1 MKAAALI
8 FCTLAH
14 PCNIDMYINNCVV
27 LWFLLWFYWIEEV
40 PVFGLN
46 QESV

>member
-14 PCNIDMYINNCVV
+14 PCNIDMYIKELCGLVVPFVV
-27 LWFLLWFYWIEEV
+27 LLD
-40 PVFGLN
+40 
-46 QESV
+46 